1 MFDKFSKKDC
11 KKASTFFLSLYE
23 NKFKFK
29 EMKKNLLLTMALGAL
44 SLSYGQV
51 NIDWSVDEISAPT
64 ELQTAADGSTELTTN
79 FVLKNNGT
87 DSALIGD
94 TVLYQMIIKTP
105 TGQTLVA
112 IPNGSVLFFVLNKDM
127 GVGDTLQRTFSARLT
142 SGATRSFDIKYS
154 VFSSIVNRA
163 RGITDGTTAN
173 NTKEIDIVWKMVG
186 GFGVSVQDIDAGS
199 INVYPTVADKFVT
212 VDVLV
217 KHVNTKPVVSLFDMQ
232 GKEISTS
239 TMVGSI
245 EKIDVSSLA
254 SGVYILKIVNGS
266 EVYSTKI
273 MKN

>member
-1 MFDKFSKKDC
+1 
-11 KKASTFFLSLYE
+11 
-23 NKFKFK
+23 
-29 EMKKNLLLTMALGAL
+29 MKKKLLLTMAFGAL
-44 SLSYGQV
+44 SFSYAQV

-64 ELQTAADGSTELTTN
+64 ELQTAADGTTAFTTN

-87 DSALIGD
+87 DSALVGD
-94 TVLYQMIIKTP
+94 TVLYQIVIKNTAG
-105 TGQTLVA
+105 TTLVA
-112 IPNGSVLFFVLNKDM
+112 IPNGSAFFFVLNKDM
-127 GVGDTLQRTFSARLT
+127 GPGDTLQRSFSSRLT
-142 SGATRSFDIKYS
+142 SGATRSFDAKYS
-154 VFSSIVNRA
+154 VSSSIINAA
-163 RGITDGTTAN
+163 RGITDGTITN
-173 NTKEIDIVWKMVG
+173 NNKEIDMVWKMVG
-186 GFGVSVQDIDAGS
+186 GFGVSVQDIEAGS

-217 KHVNTKPVVSLFDMQ
+217 KHVNANPLVSLFDMQ

>member
-1 MFDKFSKKDC
+1 
-11 KKASTFFLSLYE
+11 
-23 NKFKFK
+23 
-29 EMKKNLLLTMALGAL
+29 MAFGAL
-44 SLSYGQV
+44 SFSYAQV

-64 ELQTAADGSTELTTN
+64 ELQTAADGTTAFTTN

-87 DSALIGD
+87 DSALVGD
-94 TVLYQMIIKTP
+94 TVLYQMVIKNTAG
-105 TGQTLVA
+105 TTLVA
-112 IPNGSVLFFVLNKDM
+112 IPNGSAFFFVLNKDM
-127 GVGDTLQRTFSARLT
+127 GPGDTLQRSFSSRLT
-142 SGATRSFDIKYS
+142 SVATRSFDAKYS
-154 VFSSIVNRA
+154 VFSSILNAA

-173 NTKEIDIVWKMVG
+173 NTKTIDMVWKMVG
-186 GFGVSVQDIDAGS
+186 GFGVSVQDIEAGS

-217 KHVNTKPVVSLFDMQ
+217 KHVNANPVVSLFDIQ